1 MADVTVELDRVRASL
16 LRQSKHWTQA
26 AARLARLDEMAAP
39 EAWHRLERYLGVSL
53 RDHLRAVTAR
63 LNAQGAAL
71 LATVVASVTPQE
83 VAHARRLLLSYR
95 RQYLRAEVTVDFYSD
110 AINSRTNTVLGAKLR
125 ACDVLAYRSM
135 ATLLEPLGHEVPV
148 ALTYIDKGLGA
159 SILKAGLRLWDGG
172 SPSVAA
178 AIKIVRHNL
187 DRPTSLI
194 HEAGHQVAHIAH
206 WNDEL
211 ARAIEQSIPDPAA
224 ARLWAGWASEIAADA
239 VAFVLT
245 GYGSVLALHDVLAD
259 GPPQVFAIIPGDPHP
274 CGWLRVLLGVEMCRQ
289 SWGPGQWDEFGET
302 WEQLYPL
309 AVAPRA
315 FGGAV
320 AAARQHVAI
329 VAKVTLATPM
339 RAFGG
344 RRLVDL
350 ASPDRVSPSA
360 LRALESRFGK
370 ALYTSSHWIWVEALR
385 LLAITALR
393 GDAPVP
399 PAAGPSPPADQW
411 LLTLGGVAQA
421 A

>member
-1 MADVTVELDRVRASL
+1 
-16 LRQSKHWTQA
+16 
-26 AARLARLDEMAAP
+26 MAAP

-53 RDHLRAVTAR
+53 RDHLRGVTSR
-63 LNAQGAAL
+63 LSAQGTAL
-71 LATVVASVTPQE
+71 LATLVAAVMPE
-83 VAHARRLLLSYR
+83 ELAHARRLLLSFR

-125 ACDVLAYRSM
+125 ACDVLAFRSM
-135 ATLLEPLGHEVPV
+135 STLLEPLGHQVPV

-187 DRPTSLI
+187 DQPTSLV
-194 HEAGHQVAHIAH
+194 HEAGHQVAHVAN
-206 WNDEL
+206 WNAEL
-211 ARAIEQSIPDPAA
+211 ASAIGQSIPDPAA
-224 ARLWAGWASEIAADA
+224 ASLWAGWASEIAADA

-259 GPPQVFAIIPGDPHP
+259 GPPQVFAIVPGDPHP

-289 SWGPGQWDEFGET
+289 SWGAGEWDEFGET
-302 WEQLYPL
+302 WEELYPL
-309 AVAPRA
+309 ALAPRA
-315 FGGAV
+315 LGGIV
-320 AAARQHVAI
+320 SVARQHVAT
-329 VAKVTLATPM
+329 VARVTLATPM

-350 ASPDRVSPSA
+350 ASPDRVSPAA
-360 LRALESRFGK
+360 LRALETRFGNS
-370 ALYTSSHWIWVEALR
+370 LYTSSHWIWVEALR

-393 GDAPVP
+393 GNNPVP
-399 PAAGPSPPADQW
+399 PGGGPSPPGDQW
-411 LLTLGGVAQA
+411 LLTLGGAAQA